1 MNILDDGTT
10 QPFSSWKKK
19 RKKGK
24 TRYILIEGVLGW
36 GLTIFVLSF
45 IFIALFDSPSKFD
58 IILSLISSLS
68 IGGIWSVIL
77 WNKKEKIFL
86 SINQEKN
93 ILNNNAAPLGTLKRT
108 KDYEEKFPVSN
119 LESSENPNN
128 MDIKTYQ
135 GKLVD
140 VPFVN
145 KAGRKIEGASN
156 MFFET
161 EEDRYFI
168 KSYEDKISYSDLRKH
183 IGKPIRI
190 KARKTFGL
198 WDTDDPG
205 VQSRIGEF
213 FKIIEILEKDK

>member
-86 SINQEKN
+86 STNQEKN
-93 ILNNNAAPLGTLKRT
+93 ILNNNTAPLGTLKRT

-119 LESSENPNN
+119 LESSEIYYHLQMNQPNILDPKFRDN
-128 MDIKTYQ
+128 GYLR
-135 GKLVD
+135 KLLCNLK
-140 VPFVN
+140 FVN
-145 KAGRKIEGASN
+145 LSN
-156 MFFET
+156 KSIFF
-161 EEDRYFI
+161 
-168 KSYEDKISYSDLRKH
+168 S
-183 IGKPIRI
+183 
-190 KARKTFGL
+190 
-198 WDTDDPG
+198 
-205 VQSRIGEF
+205 
-213 FKIIEILEKDK
+213 